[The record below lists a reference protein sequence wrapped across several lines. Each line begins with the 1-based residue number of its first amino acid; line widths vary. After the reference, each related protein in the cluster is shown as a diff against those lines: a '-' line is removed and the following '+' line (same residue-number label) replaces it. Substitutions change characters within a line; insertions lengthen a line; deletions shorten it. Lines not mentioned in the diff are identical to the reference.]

1 MAVYRNKLPQLSGN
15 LFLMGAGLET
25 DLMFNHGVEIPGF
38 ATHTLLQ
45 DDKTRNLIAD
55 YYRQFLSFAVEQGTG
70 FILGS
75 QTWKA
80 HMHWAEE
87 LGSTEEELRQ
97 ANHDSI
103 KLMAGLRGEFA
114 NKSRLPIVLEGD
126 VGPAG
131 DCYLLE
137 HEISADE
144 AEAYH
149 SRQIGWLA
157 DTEVDM
163 ITAYTLPQSSEAIG
177 IVRAARAFDIPVV
190 ISFTLETDGNLPSGQ
205 PLKDAIMVVDEAT
218 DSGAAYFMLNC
229 AHPNHFAHV
238 LEDADWAHRI
248 KGIACN
254 ASSKAHAEL
263 NECDTLDVGDPVEF
277 GRQHKAMRDR
287 SPWLNVFGGCCG
299 CDMRHVREIAQELS
313 G

>member
-1 MAVYRNKLPQLSGN
+1 MAIYRNQLPQLSGD

-25 DLMFNHGVEIPGF
+25 DLMFNHGIEIPGF

-45 DDKTRNLIAD
+45 DDKARNLIAN
-55 YYRQFLSFAVEQGTG
+55 YYRQFLSFAIEQDTG

-103 KLMAGLRGEFA
+103 KLMAGLRSEFSS
-114 NKSRLPIVLEGD
+114 KSKQPIVLEGD
-126 VGPAG
+126 VGPMG
-131 DCYLLE
+131 DCYVPE
-137 HEISADE
+137 QEITADE
-144 AEAYH
+144 AKAYH
-149 SRQIGWLA
+149 AKQIGWLA

-163 ITAYTLPQSSEAIG
+163 ITAYTLPQSGEAIG
-177 IVRAARAFDIPVV
+177 IVLAAQAFDIPAV
-190 ISFTLETDGNLPSGQ
+190 ISFTLGTDGNLPSGQ
-205 PLKDAIMVVDEAT
+205 PLKDAIMAVDEAT

-229 AHPNHFAHV
+229 SHPNHFAHL

-254 ASSKAHAEL
+254 ASSKDHADL
-263 NECDTLDVGDPVEF
+263 NESDTLDDGNPVEF

-299 CDMRHVREIAQELS
+299 CDMRHVKEIAHALAR
-313 G
+313 